1 MARAEKRLSAT
12 EVKNKAAPGMY
23 CDGGG
28 LYLQITP
35 TGTKS
40 WLYRYA
46 FKGKTRD
53 MGLGGYPAVT
63 LADARVE
70 RDQHR
75 DVLKIQKLDPIEVRD
90 ATVIEAERAIEAHKL
105 AEERRIT
112 FADAVEMYMRMPG
125 FGKSKNGR
133 LWNAKHKAQWRSTL
147 DAAVK
152 IIGNMNAVEITRDDV
167 KRVLEPIWKKTPE
180 TASRLRSRIEA
191 VLDLDRIADQ
201 REGLNPASREALKNW
216 LKPRKTAKGGKFPA
230 LDLKDMPTWFAEL
243 RKREGMSAR
252 ALEFAVLCAARS
264 GEVIGARWQEIDFEE
279 KSWKIPAG
287 RMKTNEEHAVPLS
300 ETAIELLNALPRMP
314 ENELIFFAPRGGML
328 SNMALSMLMRKMHGK
343 EVKAGRKGWV
353 DPAMEDRPAVPHGT
367 CRSTFRD
374 WCGAN
379 AYDRDLAELALSH
392 AVGTAVERSY
402 RRHTYLER
410 RRPMMEAWAATCLG
424 VQSDGVVVPLRAGMA

>member
-12 EVKNKAAPGMY
+12 EAKNKTAPGMY

-53 MGLGGYPAVT
+53 MGLGGFPAVS
-63 LADARVE
+63 LADARTE
-70 RDQHR
+70 RDKHR
-75 DVLKIQKLDPIEVRD
+75 DVLKVRKLDPIEVRD
-90 ATVIEAERAIEAHKL
+90 AALIEAEREVEAQKL

-112 FADAVEMYMRMPG
+112 FADAVEMYMRTPG

-133 LWNAKHKAQWRSTL
+133 LWNAKHKAQWRTTL

-152 IIGNMNAVEITRDDV
+152 VIGGMNAVEVTKDDV
-167 KRVLEPIWKKTPE
+167 KRVLEPIWRKTPE
-180 TASRLRSRIEA
+180 TASRLRGRIEN

-201 REGLNPASREALKNW
+201 REGMNPASRDALKNW
-216 LKPRKTAKGGKFPA
+216 LKPRKTSKGGKHPA
-230 LDLKDMPTWFAEL
+230 LALKDLPTWFAAL
-243 RKREGMSAR
+243 QKREGMSAR

-264 GEVIGARWQEIDFEE
+264 GEVIGTRWPEIDLKE
-279 KSWKIPAG
+279 KIWKVPAG
-287 RMKTNEEHAVPLS
+287 RMKAGEEHTVPLT
-300 ETAIELLNALPRMP
+300 EAAVELLEGLPRLP
-314 ENELIFFAPRGGML
+314 GNDLVFFAPREGML
-328 SNMALSMLMRKMHGK
+328 SNMALSMLMRKMHDK

-353 DPAMEDRPAVPHGT
+353 DPAMDDRPAVPHGT

-374 WCGAN
+374 WAGAN
-379 AYDRDLAELALSH
+379 GYERDLAELALSH

-410 RRPMMEAWAATCLG
+410 RRPMMEAWAAACRG
-424 VQSDGVVVPLRAGMA
+424 EAQGGVVVPLRGAV